1 MRLVPFIMYLADFLK
16 GYIHMIYCLLA
27 SSLHVCIWYT
37 SHPFNYNVGPITY
50 VDKQLKN
57 THFVITVS
65 VYCWIFY
72 FFFIKISNL
81 AHPMHIWFIYFNILM
96 DKEWLD
102 FYNKVFNIFNCT
114 WQGYTTLVYFS
125 NVCWNSLCYKRD
137 CGFYMCVC
145 VY

>member
-65 VYCWIFY
+65 VYCWIFN
-72 FFFIKISNL
+72 FFL
-81 AHPMHIWFIYFNILM
+81 
-96 DKEWLD
+96 
-102 FYNKVFNIFNCT
+102 
-114 WQGYTTLVYFS
+114 
-125 NVCWNSLCYKRD
+125 
-137 CGFYMCVC
+137 
-145 VY
+145 